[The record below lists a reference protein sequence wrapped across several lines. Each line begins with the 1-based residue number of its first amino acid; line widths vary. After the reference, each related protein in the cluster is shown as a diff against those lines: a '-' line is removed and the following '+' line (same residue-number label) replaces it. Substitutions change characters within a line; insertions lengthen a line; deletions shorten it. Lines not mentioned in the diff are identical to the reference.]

1 MSEYWNGNGIHVYD
15 FDKCIAALKQRHDDQ
30 EKRIEYLKK
39 ENKELKN
46 NNYKDSQL
54 QEMKDRLDLMTKE
67 YNRGFPIS
75 EDEQKAIDNWK
86 EKHEAEIHGV
96 NTAYKRLSRGG
107 VIGGEYQY
115 VFTPTSIGV
124 IGTIK
129 CKDCGGYFTFQDFV

>member
-1 MSEYWNGNGIHVYD
+1 MTIRRSE
-15 FDKCIAALKQRHDDQ
+15 
-30 EKRIEYLKK
+30 IEYLQK
-39 ENKELKN
+39 ENKELKD

-54 QEMKDRLDLMTKE
+54 KEMKDRFDRMTKE

-107 VIGGEYQY
+107 IIGGEYQY
-115 VFTPTSIGV
+115 VFIPTSIGV
-124 IGTIK
+124 IDTIK
-129 CKDCGGYFTFQDFV
+129 CGDCGEEFTFQNLF